1 MQDKI
6 KNEIVEERLSRL
18 EDTLHKVRELISN
31 DNQEA
36 ARLAIGSL
44 DHIKYDAQT
53 VIHLLLDDY
62 NIIK

>member
-1 MQDKI
+1 VKRKI
-6 KNEIVEERLSRL
+6 KNEIVEERLNRL
-18 EDTLHKVRELISN
+18 EDTLHKVRELYSQGN
-31 DNQEA
+31 EEA

-62 NIIK
+62 KIN